1 METNKELES
10 VMFSFLTLAKYM
22 GVQAKQADLQR
33 IVDNTNVDEGE
44 VMLLYFAKHYKLK
57 SKLCKL
63 DIEKLVKK
71 KDKVLPLIA
80 KTKEGKFFIIAKL
93 QEDKAVVLFYDNK
106 MPEVIEIS
114 KLKEICDD
122 TAVLIGRRFKEAAET
137 FFSFKWF
144 IPTILKFK
152 KEFILVLVSIFVV
165 QILGILTPVMTQV
178 VVDKVLSHR
187 TLSTLQVLAVGIF
200 IVYVFEL
207 ILSLAKNYLF
217 THTTNRIDV
226 MLSSKLFNHLF
237 ALPLRYFESRRAGET
252 VARVRE
258 LDSIRHFL
266 TGTPLSS
273 MIDLFFIIVYIV
285 VLLFY
290 SPSLT
295 MIVIASIPVYAT
307 LSLVVTPLFKK
318 RLDEK
323 FNAGA
328 ETSSFLVESIN
339 GVQTVKSFAI
349 EDKFEQKWGELQADY
364 VKASYKTSML
374 SQTAGSIGQFVQ
386 KVFDLMILYFGA
398 LHVINGNF
406 TVGQLV
412 AFRMLSGRI
421 SGPVLRLVQLWQE
434 YQQAALSVKRIG
446 DIFNAPMEVKGGAEI
461 SSLPELKGKIVFD
474 KVRFR
479 YRVDASE
486 AIKDMSFTIKEG
498 TIVGIVGRSGSGK
511 STISKLIQR
520 LYIQEN
526 GKITIDGIDISMIN
540 PSQLR
545 RQIGV
550 VLQENFMFNG
560 SVRDNISIHMK
571 NATFEQVIKAATTAG
586 AHDFIMSLP
595 NGYDTIIGEKGVG
608 LSGGQKQRI
617 AIARAILGNP
627 KILIFDEAT
636 SALDYESESIIQ
648 NNLKE
653 ICEGRTVIII
663 AHRLST
669 LKEANKI
676 MVIDNGNLIEYDTH
690 EMLMKEEGLYH
701 SLYCMQLR
709 GDTNG

>member
-226 MLSSKLFNHLF
+226 MLSSRLFNHLF
-237 ALPLRYFESRRAGET
+237 ALPL
-252 VARVRE
+252 
-258 LDSIRHFL
+258 
-266 TGTPLSS
+266 
-273 MIDLFFIIVYIV
+273 
-285 VLLFY
+285 
-290 SPSLT
+290 
-295 MIVIASIPVYAT
+295 
-307 LSLVVTPLFKK
+307 
-318 RLDEK
+318 
-323 FNAGA
+323 
-328 ETSSFLVESIN
+328 
-339 GVQTVKSFAI
+339 
-349 EDKFEQKWGELQADY
+349 
-364 VKASYKTSML
+364 
-374 SQTAGSIGQFVQ
+374 
-386 KVFDLMILYFGA
+386 
-398 LHVINGNF
+398 
-406 TVGQLV
+406 
-412 AFRMLSGRI
+412 
-421 SGPVLRLVQLWQE
+421 
-434 YQQAALSVKRIG
+434 
-446 DIFNAPMEVKGGAEI
+446 
-461 SSLPELKGKIVFD
+461 
-474 KVRFR
+474 
-479 YRVDASE
+479 
-486 AIKDMSFTIKEG
+486 
-498 TIVGIVGRSGSGK
+498 
-511 STISKLIQR
+511 
-520 LYIQEN
+520 
-526 GKITIDGIDISMIN
+526 
-540 PSQLR
+540 
-545 RQIGV
+545 
-550 VLQENFMFNG
+550 
-560 SVRDNISIHMK
+560 
-571 NATFEQVIKAATTAG
+571 
-586 AHDFIMSLP
+586 
-595 NGYDTIIGEKGVG
+595 
-608 LSGGQKQRI
+608 
-617 AIARAILGNP
+617 
-627 KILIFDEAT
+627 
-636 SALDYESESIIQ
+636 
-648 NNLKE
+648 
-653 ICEGRTVIII
+653 
-663 AHRLST
+663 
-669 LKEANKI
+669 
-676 MVIDNGNLIEYDTH
+676 
-690 EMLMKEEGLYH
+690 
-701 SLYCMQLR
+701 
-709 GDTNG
+709 